1 MFPQVNQNSNQMMVN
16 NQSAMNQM
24 MINNQS
30 AMNQMNQYMMNISQN
45 NLYNQNIQSTWQ
57 NMQQNANLINQN
69 LNDMQNIL
77 CLINLPIVVPCHNQ
91 HPLINCKTPGRAEIS
106 QSWKCNNCMNDYSY
120 NVPSFYC
127 TACDY
132 DLCQKCLLSL
142 SAFMIAVYN
151 YQLGN
156 MYASQ
161 QFTNMSLYF
170 PKIHNHPIVKIIKEP
185 SFSEIQLKCNFCY
198 KALLKN
204 EAFHYCTLCN
214 FCVCVNCFNMN
225 QTSNMPTFVDN
236 PEYLSNYQMNPK

>member
-1 MFPQVNQNSNQMMVN
+1 
-16 NQSAMNQM
+16 MNQPNTNNNM
-24 MINNQS
+24 QINTQS

-57 NMQQNANLINQN
+57 NMQINTNMNLLAPNEIN
-69 LNDMQNIL
+69 LNNTTNIL
-77 CLINLPIVVPCHNQ
+77 SLINLPIVVPCHNQ
-91 HPLINCKTPGRAEIS
+91 HPLINCKTPGRAELSKFWI
-106 QSWKCNNCMNDYSY
+106 CNNCMGSYSY
-120 NVPSFYC
+120 SVPSFYC

-132 DLCQKCLLSL
+132 DLCQRCFLCL

-161 QFTNMSLYF
+161 QFTNMSHYHQN
-170 PKIHNHPIVKIIKEP
+170 IHNHPIVKIIKEP

-198 KALLKN
+198 RALLKN

-214 FCVCVNCFNMN
+214 FCVCSNCFNMN
-225 QTSNMPTFVDN
+225 QMPKMPKFVDN
-236 PEYLSNYQMNPK
+236 PEYLSNNPMNPK

>member
-1 MFPQVNQNSNQMMVN
+1 M
-16 NQSAMNQM
+16 AKY
-24 MINNQS
+24 
-30 AMNQMNQYMMNISQN
+30 AK
-45 NLYNQNIQSTWQ
+45 
-57 NMQQNANLINQN
+57 NANLIDQN

-132 DLCQKCLLSL
+132 DLCQKCLLNL

-161 QFTNMSLYF
+161 QFTNMSHYHQN
-170 PKIHNHPIVKIIKEP
+170 IHNHPIVKIIKEP

-225 QTSNMPTFVDN
+225 QMPKMPKFVDN
-236 PEYLSNYQMNPK
+236 PEYLSSNPMNPK

>member
-1 MFPQVNQNSNQMMVN
+1 MNKPNTN
-16 NQSAMNQM
+16 NNMQ
-24 MINNQS
+24 INTQS

-57 NMQQNANLINQN
+57 NMQINTNMNLLAPNEIN
-69 LNDMQNIL
+69 LNNMTNIL
-77 CLINLPIVVPCHNQ
+77 SLINLPIVVPCHNQ

-106 QSWKCNNCMNDYSY
+106 KFWICNNCMGSYSY

-132 DLCQKCLLSL
+132 DLCQRCFLCL

-161 QFTNMSLYF
+161 QFTNMSHYHQN
-170 PKIHNHPIVKIIKEP
+170 IHNHPIVKIIKEP

-225 QTSNMPTFVDN
+225 QMPKMPKFVDN
-236 PEYLSNYQMNPK
+236 PEYLSNNPMNPK

>member
-1 MFPQVNQNSNQMMVN
+1 MIPQVNQNS
-16 NQSAMNQM
+16 NQM

-77 CLINLPIVVPCHNQ
+77 CLINLPVVVPCHNQ

-132 DLCQKCLLSL
+132 DLCQRCFLCL

-161 QFTNMSLYF
+161 QFTNMSHYHQN
-170 PKIHNHPIVKIIKEP
+170 IHNHPIVKIIKEP

-225 QTSNMPTFVDN
+225 QMPKMPKFVDN
-236 PEYLSNYQMNPK
+236 PEYLSNNPMNPK

>member
-1 MFPQVNQNSNQMMVN
+1 MNKPNTN
-16 NQSAMNQM
+16 NNMQ
-24 MINNQS
+24 INTQS

-57 NMQQNANLINQN
+57 NMQINTNMNLLAPNEIN
-69 LNDMQNIL
+69 LNNMTNIL
-77 CLINLPIVVPCHNQ
+77 SLINLPIVVPCHNQ

-106 QSWKCNNCMNDYSY
+106 KFWICNNCRDSYSY
-120 NVPSFYC
+120 SVPSFYC

-132 DLCQKCLLSL
+132 DLCQRCFLCL

-161 QFTNMSLYF
+161 QFTNMSHYHQN
-170 PKIHNHPIVKIIKEP
+170 IHNHPIVKIIKEP

-214 FCVCVNCFNMN
+214 FCVCSNCFNMN
-225 QTSNMPTFVDN
+225 QMPKMPKFVDN
-236 PEYLSNYQMNPK
+236 PEYLSNNQMNPK

>member
-1 MFPQVNQNSNQMMVN
+1 MIPQVNQNS
-16 NQSAMNQM
+16 NQM

-77 CLINLPIVVPCHNQ
+77 CLINLPVVVPCHNQ

-132 DLCQKCLLSL
+132 DLCQRCFLCL

-151 YQLGN
+151 YQFGN

-225 QTSNMPTFVDN
+225 QMPKMPTFVDN
-236 PEYLSNYQMNPK
+236 PEYLSNNPMNPK

>member
-1 MFPQVNQNSNQMMVN
+1 MNKPNTN
-16 NQSAMNQM
+16 NNMQ
-24 MINNQS
+24 INTQS

-57 NMQQNANLINQN
+57 NMQINTNMNLLAPNEIN
-69 LNDMQNIL
+69 LNNMTNIL
-77 CLINLPIVVPCHNQ
+77 SLINLPIVVPCHNQ
-91 HPLINCKTPGRAEIS
+91 HPLINCKTPGRAELSKFWI
-106 QSWKCNNCMNDYSY
+106 CNNCMGSYSY
-120 NVPSFYC
+120 SVPSFYC

-132 DLCQKCLLSL
+132 DLCQRCFLCL

-151 YQLGN
+151 YQFGN

-161 QFTNMSLYF
+161 QFTNMSHYHQN
-170 PKIHNHPIVKIIKEP
+170 IHNHPIVKIIKEP

-198 KALLKN
+198 KELLKN

-225 QTSNMPTFVDN
+225 QTPNMPTFVDN

>member
-1 MFPQVNQNSNQMMVN
+1 M
-16 NQSAMNQM
+16 AKY
-24 MINNQS
+24 
-30 AMNQMNQYMMNISQN
+30 AK
-45 NLYNQNIQSTWQ
+45 
-57 NMQQNANLINQN
+57 NANLIDQN

-132 DLCQKCLLSL
+132 DLCQKCLLNL

-225 QTSNMPTFVDN
+225 QMPKMPKFVDN
-236 PEYLSNYQMNPK
+236 PEYLSSNPMNPK

>member
-1 MFPQVNQNSNQMMVN
+1 MNKPNTN
-16 NQSAMNQM
+16 NNMQ
-24 MINNQS
+24 INTQS

-57 NMQQNANLINQN
+57 NMQINTNMNLLAPNEIN
-69 LNDMQNIL
+69 LNNTTNIL
-77 CLINLPIVVPCHNQ
+77 SLINLPIVVPCHNQ
-91 HPLINCKTPGRAEIS
+91 HPLINCKTPGRAELSKFWI
-106 QSWKCNNCMNDYSY
+106 CNNCMGSYSY
-120 NVPSFYC
+120 SVPSFYC

-132 DLCQKCLLSL
+132 DLCQRCFLCL

-161 QFTNMSLYF
+161 QFTNMSHYHQN
-170 PKIHNHPIVKIIKEP
+170 IHNHPIVKIIKEP

-198 KALLKN
+198 KVLLKN

-214 FCVCVNCFNMN
+214 FCVCLNCFNMN
-225 QTSNMPTFVDN
+225 QMP
-236 PEYLSNYQMNPK
+236 L

>member
-1 MFPQVNQNSNQMMVN
+1 MIPQVNQNSNQMMV
-16 NQSAMNQM
+16 
-24 MINNQS
+24 NNQS

-69 LNDMQNIL
+69 LNDMRNIL

-106 QSWKCNNCMNDYSY
+106 KFWICNNCRGSYSY

-161 QFTNMSLYF
+161 QFTNMSHYHQN
-170 PKIHNHPIVKIIKEP
+170 IHNHPIVKIIKEP

>member
-1 MFPQVNQNSNQMMVN
+1 MIPQVNQNS
-16 NQSAMNQM
+16 NQM

-77 CLINLPIVVPCHNQ
+77 CLINLPVVVPCHNQ

-225 QTSNMPTFVDN
+225 QTPNMPTFVDN

>member
-1 MFPQVNQNSNQMMVN
+1 MGS
-16 NQSAMNQM
+16 
-24 MINNQS
+24 
-30 AMNQMNQYMMNISQN
+30 
-45 NLYNQNIQSTWQ
+45 
-57 NMQQNANLINQN
+57 
-69 LNDMQNIL
+69 
-77 CLINLPIVVPCHNQ
+77 
-91 HPLINCKTPGRAEIS
+91 
-106 QSWKCNNCMNDYSY
+106 YSY

-225 QTSNMPTFVDN
+225 QMPKMPTFVDN
-236 PEYLSNYQMNPK
+236 PEYLSNNPMNPK

>member
-1 MFPQVNQNSNQMMVN
+1 MNKPNTN
-16 NQSAMNQM
+16 NNMQ
-24 MINNQS
+24 INTQS

-57 NMQQNANLINQN
+57 NMQINTNMNLLAPNEIN
-69 LNDMQNIL
+69 LNNMTNIL
-77 CLINLPIVVPCHNQ
+77 SLINLPIVVPCHNQ
-91 HPLINCKTPGRAEIS
+91 HPLINCKTPGRAELSKFWI
-106 QSWKCNNCMNDYSY
+106 CNNCMGSYSY
-120 NVPSFYC
+120 SVPSFYC

-132 DLCQKCLLSL
+132 DLCQRCFLCL

-151 YQLGN
+151 YQFGN

-161 QFTNMSLYF
+161 QFTNMSHYHQN
-170 PKIHNHPIVKIIKEP
+170 IHNHPIVKIIKEP

-225 QTSNMPTFVDN
+225 QMPKMPIFVDN
-236 PEYLSNYQMNPK
+236 PEYLSNNPMNPK

>member
-1 MFPQVNQNSNQMMVN
+1 
-16 NQSAMNQM
+16 MNQPNTNNNM
-24 MINNQS
+24 QINTQS

-57 NMQQNANLINQN
+57 NMQINTNMNLLAPNEIN
-69 LNDMQNIL
+69 LNNMKNIL
-77 CLINLPIVVPCHNQ
+77 SLINLPIVVPCHNQ

-106 QSWKCNNCMNDYSY
+106 KFWICNNCRGSYSY

-132 DLCQKCLLSL
+132 DLCQRCFLCL

-161 QFTNMSLYF
+161 QFTNMSHYHQN
-170 PKIHNHPIVKIIKEP
+170 IHNHPIVKIIKEP

-225 QTSNMPTFVDN
+225 QMPKMPKFVDN
-236 PEYLSNYQMNPK
+236 PEYLSNNPMNPK

>member
-1 MFPQVNQNSNQMMVN
+1 
-16 NQSAMNQM
+16 MNQPNTNNNM
-24 MINNQS
+24 QINTQS

-57 NMQQNANLINQN
+57 NMQINTNMNLLAPNEIN
-69 LNDMQNIL
+69 LNNMTNIL
-77 CLINLPIVVPCHNQ
+77 SLINLPIVVPCHNQ

-106 QSWKCNNCMNDYSY
+106 KFWICNNCMGSYSY

-132 DLCQKCLLSL
+132 DLCQRCFLCL

-161 QFTNMSLYF
+161 QFTNMSHYHQN
-170 PKIHNHPIVKIIKEP
+170 IHNHPIVKIIKEP

-225 QTSNMPTFVDN
+225 QMPKMPTFVDN
-236 PEYLSNYQMNPK
+236 PEYLSNNQMNPK

>member
-1 MFPQVNQNSNQMMVN
+1 MIPQVNQNSNQML
-16 NQSAMNQM
+16 
-24 MINNQS
+24 INNQS

-57 NMQQNANLINQN
+57 NMQINTNMNLLAPNEIN
-69 LNDMQNIL
+69 LNNMTNIL

-106 QSWKCNNCMNDYSY
+106 KFWICNNCRGSYSY

-132 DLCQKCLLSL
+132 DLCQRCFLCL

-156 MYASQ
+156 MYASR
-161 QFTNMSLYF
+161 QFTNMSHYHQN
-170 PKIHNHPIVKIIKEP
+170 IHNHPIVKIIKEP
-185 SFSEIQLKCNFCY
+185 SFSEIQLQCNFCY
-198 KALLKN
+198 KVLLKN

-214 FCVCVNCFNMN
+214 FCVCSNCFNMN
-225 QTSNMPTFVDN
+225 QMPKMPKFVDN
-236 PEYLSNYQMNPK
+236 PEYLSNNPMNPK

>member
-16 NQSAMNQM
+16 NQSAINQM

-77 CLINLPIVVPCHNQ
+77 CLINLPVVVPCHNQ

-132 DLCQKCLLSL
+132 DLCQKCLLNL

-214 FCVCVNCFNMN
+214 FCVCSNCFNMN
-225 QTSNMPTFVDN
+225 QMPKMPIFICR
-236 PEYLSNYQMNPK
+236 